1 MLTEEDDV
9 EIYALAK
16 RNWSIS
22 AIARHT
28 GRDRKTIRVH
38 LHEERRKR
46 ERAPSCLEP
55 YRDYLVARFADDHH
69 VFASVL
75 YRELG
80 ELGFKRSYPTL
91 VRELRRLEL
100 RPSCS
105 TCRSGKIPT
114 TEIPHEPGEELQ
126 LDWLEL
132 TETPWGEKAYV
143 LVGALSHSGRVR
155 AVFSEGESFPHLAA
169 ALDGVLRRLGGTAK
183 AWRTDRMATFVYPG
197 TDRLRPEAAALAKHY
212 GAQVLICPAYRPQR
226 KGVVESGINY
236 LTGSWW
242 RSAPVATS
250 AQAQADLDRFCV
262 TAADARR
269 RHGGTVGSRADAE
282 PLLALPAAPFPAEL
296 AVERSVDAKAL
307 VHFEGNRYSVPPEL
321 LGQLVT
327 VRARLGELEVGIVS
341 AAGRRVARHRRAP
354 TGAGQ
359 TIRAADHAHALE
371 RAVLDAFDVGRPCK
385 RKANR
390 PPGAAALAA
399 AAKLRGED
407 DAEVLIDLGRYA
419 ELAGAP
425 R

>member
-1 MLTEEDDV
+1 M
-9 EIYALAK
+9 ALGAGGHLGAGPG
-16 RNWSIS
+16 RPGPLL
-22 AIARHT
+22 RH
-28 GRDRKTIRVH
+28 
-38 LHEERRKR
+38 RRR
-46 ERAPSCLEP
+46 CAP
-55 YRDYLVARFADDHH
+55 
-69 VFASVL
+69 
-75 YRELG
+75 
-80 ELGFKRSYPTL
+80 
-91 VRELRRLEL
+91 
-100 RPSCS
+100 
-105 TCRSGKIPT
+105 
-114 TEIPHEPGEELQ
+114 
-126 LDWLEL
+126 
-132 TETPWGEKAYV
+132 
-143 LVGALSHSGRVR
+143 
-155 AVFSEGESFPHLAA
+155 AA
-169 ALDGVLRRLGGTAK
+169 
-183 AWRTDRMATFVYPG
+183 
-197 TDRLRPEAAALAKHY
+197 
-212 GAQVLICPAYRPQR
+212 
-226 KGVVESGINY
+226 
-236 LTGSWW
+236 
-242 RSAPVATS
+242 
-250 AQAQADLDRFCV
+250 
-262 TAADARR
+262 R
-269 RHGGTVGSRADAE
+269 RHGRLACRRGAA
-282 PLLALPAAPFPAEL
+282 LALPAAPFPAEL